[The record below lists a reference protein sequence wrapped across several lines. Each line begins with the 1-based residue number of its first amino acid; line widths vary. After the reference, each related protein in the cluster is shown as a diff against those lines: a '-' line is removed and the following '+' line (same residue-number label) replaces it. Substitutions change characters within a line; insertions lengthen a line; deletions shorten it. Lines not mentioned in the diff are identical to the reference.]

1 MADFVPEAPVV
12 EGETLPV
19 PSTDPTTTPTTE
31 NKKEWKDCANI
42 LQLFNAGYTYYVSA
56 KRNANGTIFQYTLE
70 ITSGQPIKVT
80 FTGKDANGNDI
91 GRSYSLG
98 STGNKIYR
106 GDGAE
111 LIYGKT
117 DNGVDDKQI
126 KFKPAN
132 MQDYIPLSLAKKS
145 S

>member
-12 EGETLPV
+12 EGETLPT
-19 PSTDPTTTPTTE
+19 PSTDPSTSPTE
-31 NKKEWKDCANI
+31 QKDWGACQNV
-42 LQLFNAGYTYYVSA
+42 LQLFKAGYTYYVSA

-70 ITSGQPIKVT
+70 ITSGEPIKVT

-117 DNGVDDKQI
+117 ENGVDDKHI

-145 S
+145 T